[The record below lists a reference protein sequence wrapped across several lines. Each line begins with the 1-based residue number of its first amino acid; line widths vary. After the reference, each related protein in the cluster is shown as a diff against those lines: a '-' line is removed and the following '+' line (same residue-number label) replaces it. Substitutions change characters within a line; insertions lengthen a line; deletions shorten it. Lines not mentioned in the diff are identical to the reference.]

1 MQENLT
7 LNSPYGIAFAGANG
21 SAEMY
26 KWGVL
31 VATAVEKLWMNFTPS
46 LANAATSSDPVFP

>member
-1 MQENLT
+1 MQGNLT
-7 LNSPYGIAFAGANG
+7 LNSPYGMAFAGVNG

-31 VATAVEKLWMNFTPS
+31 VETAVEQLWMNFTPS
-46 LANAATSSDPVFP
+46 LANAAISSYPVFP

>member
-1 MQENLT
+1 
-7 LNSPYGIAFAGANG
+7 
-21 SAEMY
+21 
-26 KWGVL
+26 